1 MATAAVAAMDA
12 SLARQ
17 VLGEFLASYARPC
30 TSAPA
35 KAFKVQR
42 TLKEAFGGAA
52 ASNVLQRSRRGTLR
66 VTLLVS
72 HPLPD
77 GSWVLP
83 SCSFSLADDLQR
95 FQQERSCYCSL
106 RKGSR
111 DACALLVDRQF
122 EKELIAFS
130 PAAARYYLEH
140 GLPSLLLDLRAA
152 LQLPPGMAFRRRQAD
167 KVVVYGWCGGG
178 RKARDASWADEEV
191 GASGSGGG
199 WGGGDDGAGRRD
211 GHDPRMACGECQERE
226 GRTDC
231 GERELRE
238 GRSASSGT
246 SVPCSADLQGQGS
259 PRVPCSAD
267 LVAVAYEDEG
277 VPTT

>member
-1 MATAAVAAMDA
+1 
-12 SLARQ
+12 
-17 VLGEFLASYARPC
+17 
-30 TSAPA
+30 
-35 KAFKVQR
+35 
-42 TLKEAFGGAA
+42 
-52 ASNVLQRSRRGTLR
+52 
-66 VTLLVS
+66 
-72 HPLPD
+72 
-77 GSWVLP
+77 
-83 SCSFSLADDLQR
+83 
-95 FQQERSCYCSL
+95 L

-140 GLPSLLLDLRAA
+140 GLPALLVDLRAA

-178 RKARDASWADEEV
+178 RKARDPRDDECWADEEV
-191 GASGSGGG
+191 CASGWGGGCDGGDDSAGTRNEGEERMECGECEECEERQERSGSSGSGGS
-199 WGGGDDGAGRRD
+199 GGSSGSIG
-211 GHDPRMACGECQERE
+211 
-226 GRTDC
+226 
-231 GERELRE
+231 
-238 GRSASSGT
+238 SSGT
-246 SVPCSADLQGQGS
+246 SVPCSADLQGHEGS